1 MSPYLLKTV
10 MKVLPSVLVML
21 LLSFPIYAVGN
32 DPVDS
37 KVVGAQAEDI
47 IFHGTV
53 TDIVSKDSPYG
64 VKYFYTVLHYG
75 YKWLCEQATYRTAC
89 YLRK

>member
-10 MKVLPSVLVML
+10 MKVWPSVLLML
-21 LLSFPIYAVGN
+21 LLSFPLYAVGN
-32 DPVDS
+32 DTAGS
-37 KVVGAQAEDI
+37 KVIGAQAEDI

-53 TDIVSKDSPYG
+53 TDIFAKNSPYG
-64 VKYFYTVLHYG
+64 VKYYYIVLHYG

>member
-10 MKVLPSVLVML
+10 MKVLASVLVMI

-53 TDIVSKDSPYG
+53 TDISSNDSPYG
-64 VKYFYTVLHYG
+64 VKYYYAVLYYG
-75 YKWLCEQATYRTAC
+75 YEWMCEQATHRTAC

>member
-1 MSPYLLKTV
+1 MSPYLLKAV
-10 MKVLPSVLVML
+10 MKVLPSVLVTL
-21 LLSFPIYAVGN
+21 FLSFPIYAVGN
-32 DPVDS
+32 DPADS

-53 TDIVSKDSPYG
+53 TDIFSKDSPYG

>member
-10 MKVLPSVLVML
+10 MKVLPSVLLMF

-32 DPVDS
+32 DTADS
-37 KVVGAQAEDI
+37 KVAGGHAEDL
-47 IFHGTV
+47 IFRGTV
-53 TDIVSKDSPYG
+53 TDTFAKNSPYG
-64 VKYFYTVLHYG
+64 VKYYYTVLHYG

>member
-1 MSPYLLKTV
+1 MALALLILV
-10 MKVLPSVLVML
+10 AVPAYAEANDKV
-21 LLSFPIYAVGN
+21 GT
-32 DPVDS
+32 
-37 KVVGAQAEDI
+37 KVFGVEAEDI

-53 TDIVSKDSPYG
+53 TDIFAKNSPYG
-64 VKYFYTVLHYG
+64 VKYYYTVLHYG